1 MLNLRKLIENMRV
14 QYKLALGFSIAII
27 IGLGVTISGFVGTY
41 KLSSLI
47 HENWEVVGLERKLV
61 FLTVRFHQQFPEVS
75 VNATAVLPLE
85 QDQSNP
91 PRHTDIASST
101 GKALSTVGSELGG
114 IQETLDTYR
123 SGSAPD
129 LNSRLT
135 AAEALANSIKNAG
148 LILAGAAAQIY
159 ADQKSTV
166 YGIYWFLISASVL
179 AMIGSAFAVIVI
191 SRQLVPPIKSTAFI
205 AESIAAGDLRE
216 AAPSDRRDEIGQLQR
231 ATHSMCS
238 GLRDLVGRIGESAT
252 LLSNASEE
260 LLDDGSAA
268 QLNIDQQRAQVEQV
282 AAAIN
287 QLVFTVQ
294 EIARNTEI
302 AAVSAANSDA
312 KARNGEAVVR
322 DTVAQIEH
330 LGEEMDELGSA
341 MERLR
346 LDGAKIGQIVDVI
359 NSIAT
364 QTNLLALNAAIEAAR
379 AGEQGRGFA
388 VVADEVRALAMR
400 TQQSTTEIEGLVDA
414 LQQGS
419 SAASSLV
426 LRGNDRTREIVTKAK
441 DVRTLLVEFGQSVA
455 EIQAMNQQIA
465 AAAEQQGAA
474 VGQINQSIKHVRSLA
489 DASAIT
495 AERNTRSIRNL
506 AGLGSEL
513 TASVSRFRL

>member
-1 MLNLRKLIENMRV
+1 MRYPRMLIENMRV

-47 HENWEVVGLERKLV
+47 HENWEVIGLERKLAS
-61 FLTVRFHQQFPEVS
+61 LTVIFHQHFPEVS
-75 VNATAVLPLE
+75 VNVTAVLPLE

-91 PRHTDIASST
+91 PRYTDIAPST
-101 GKALSTVGSELGG
+101 QKALSKIGSELGS
-114 IQETLDTYR
+114 IQQTLDTIR
-123 SGSAPD
+123 SDSAP
-129 LNSRLT
+129 NPSSRLT

-148 LILAGAAAQIY
+148 LILAGASAQIY
-159 ADQKSTV
+159 ADQQNTV

-191 SRQLVPPIKSTAFI
+191 SRQLVPPIKITVSV
-205 AESIAAGDLRE
+205 AESIAAGDLQE
-216 AAPSDRRDEIGQLQR
+216 IAPSNRRDEIGQLQR

-252 LLSNASEE
+252 QLSNASEE
-260 LLDDGSAA
+260 LLEDGSEA
-268 QLNIDQQRAQVEQV
+268 QINIDQQRAQVEQV
-282 AAAIN
+282 AVAIN

-294 EIARNTEI
+294 DIARNTEI
-302 AAVSAANSDA
+302 AATSAANSDA

-330 LGEEMDELGSA
+330 LGEEMDELGLA

-441 DVRTLLVEFGQSVA
+441 DVRTLLLEFGQSVA

-474 VGQINQSIKHVRSLA
+474 VGEINQSIKHVRSLA
-489 DASAIT
+489 DASAKT
-495 AERNTRSIRNL
+495 ADRNTKSIRDL
-506 AGLGSEL
+506 AGLGKDL
-513 TASVSRFRL
+513 KASVSRFRL

>member
-1 MLNLRKLIENMRV
+1 MLNLRRHMENVKV
-14 QYKLALGFSIAII
+14 QYKLALGFSIAIV

-47 HENWEVVGLERKLV
+47 HENWQVAGLERKL
-61 FLTVRFHQQFPEVS
+61 LSLNVRFYQKFPEAGANV
-75 VNATAVLPLE
+75 TEVLHRE
-85 QDQSNP
+85 QYSSP
-91 PRHTDIASST
+91 TGHTYLDSST
-101 GKALSTVGSELGG
+101 EKALLKIDSELVD
-114 IQETLDTYR
+114 IQKALDTMR
-123 SGSAPD
+123 SDSSPNPGS
-129 LNSRLT
+129 SLT
-135 AAEALANSIKNAG
+135 AGEDLASTLISAG
-148 LILAGAAAQIY
+148 LTLTGAASQIY
-159 ADQKSTV
+159 AEQQRTIYV
-166 YGIYWFLISASVL
+166 IYWFLISASVL

-191 SRQLVPPIKSTAFI
+191 SRQLVPPIRITVSV

-216 AAPSDRRDEIGQLQR
+216 IAPSNRRDEIGQLQR
-231 ATHSMCS
+231 ATQSMCS
-238 GLRDLVGRIGESAT
+238 GLRELVGRIGESAAQ
-252 LLSNASEE
+252 LSSASEE
-260 LLDDGSAA
+260 LLEDGSEA
-268 QLNIDQQRAQVEQV
+268 QINIDQQRAQVEQV
-282 AAAIN
+282 AVAIN

-294 EIARNTEI
+294 DIARNTEI
-302 AAVSAANSDA
+302 AATSAANSDS

-322 DTVAQIEH
+322 DTVAQIEY
-330 LGEEMDELGSA
+330 LGEEMDELGLA

-419 SAASSLV
+419 SSASLLV
-426 LRGNDRTREIVTKAK
+426 LRGNDRTREIVSKAK
-441 DVRTLLVEFGQSVA
+441 DVRTLLLAFGQSVS

-474 VGQINQSIKHVRSLA
+474 VNEIHQSIKQVRSLA
-489 DASAIT
+489 DASAVM
-495 AERNTRSIRNL
+495 ADGNTQSIRQLAELGRNL
-506 AGLGSEL
+506 K
-513 TASVSRFRL
+513 TSVSSFRV